1 MNITHK
7 TINSIVLLALG
18 IAFYIQNGL
27 YSKMKILLESIDV
40 DKLKKSND
48 FIRES
53 HNAELNLKAQ
63 KMFKELEKKNSELLS
78 EKTAEIYKQYNELLA
93 HLFIFLKDMNY
104 ADREPYLKLYP
115 ENEQS
120 LRDLLSAYDRDKL
133 PSQNQKEN

>member
-1 MNITHK
+1 MNITHE
-7 TINSIVLLALG
+7 TINSIVLLALV

-53 HNAELNLKAQ
+53 HNAELSLRAQ

-78 EKTAEIYKQYNELLA
+78 EKTAEIYKQYNELLS
-93 HLFIFLKDMNY
+93 HLFILLKDMNY
-104 ADREPYLKLYP
+104 VDREPYLKLYP

-120 LRDLLSAYDRDKL
+120 LRDLLSQYDRGEL
-133 PSQNQKEN
+133 SSQNQKEN